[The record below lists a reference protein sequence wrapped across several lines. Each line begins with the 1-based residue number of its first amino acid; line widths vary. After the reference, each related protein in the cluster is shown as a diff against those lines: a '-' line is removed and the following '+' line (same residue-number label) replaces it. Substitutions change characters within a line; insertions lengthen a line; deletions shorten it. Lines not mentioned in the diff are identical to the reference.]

1 MEGAVVR
8 IVATVVAGIGFSVG
22 SLTISTYSSKISNPL
37 NKSGSMS
44 SISTAPPLPSSV
56 FVTDFSLLPSS
67 MTGMKK
73 SSMTSVPGSWFSS
86 LSVFL
91 LSLGHIG
98 GIPCSRG
105 FLFSLSLG
113 HIGIGSSDFTVV
125 VSVVDDEVVVG
136 SIVVRYSVVVVI
148 SAVVY

>member
-1 MEGAVVR
+1 M
-8 IVATVVAGIGFSVG
+8 
-22 SLTISTYSSKISNPL
+22 
-37 NKSGSMS
+37 
-44 SISTAPPLPSSV
+44 
-56 FVTDFSLLPSS
+56 
-67 MTGMKK
+67 
-73 SSMTSVPGSWFSS
+73 
-86 LSVFL
+86 

-113 HIGIGSSDFTVV
+113 HIGIGSSDLTVV